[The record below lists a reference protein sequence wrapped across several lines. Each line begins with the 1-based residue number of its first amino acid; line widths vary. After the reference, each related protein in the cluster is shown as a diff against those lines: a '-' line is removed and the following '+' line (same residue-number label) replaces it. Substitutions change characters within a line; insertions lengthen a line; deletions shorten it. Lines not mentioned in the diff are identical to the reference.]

1 MTTAGTLAPQRE
13 RGATTRNQPAEERYL
28 ARLESARSEWW
39 SSGNFDT
46 WKRLYT
52 SEYPRGFLIME
63 TLRKY
68 APEFTVRGSDV
79 LDVGCGDA
87 GALIAFAENG
97 ARCAGIETFE
107 TSLER
112 GRLRAADHGVAV
124 DLKNGAGEAIP
135 FPDSSFDLVM
145 LDNVLEHVND
155 RPLTLREVR
164 RVLKPGGLLYMVT
177 PKPFSLYSLWNDP
190 HYDLAGLVLMPR
202 RMQIWYFEKIRGG
215 GEGTYDVGHIPTRRE
230 IRKLLDEAGFRIT
243 VSPRELWINY
253 LRDRVSRPE
262 EVRAGIK
269 RKMSSY
275 ISKRRW
281 TFENPVMRWIW
292 DVSVGSNFIIAKAPR

>member
-1 MTTAGTLAPQRE
+1 VTSAA
-13 RGATTRNQPAEERYL
+13 AEERYL
-28 ARLESARSEWW
+28 AKLESARADWW

-46 WKRLYT
+46 WKRLYAG
-52 SEYPRGFLIME
+52 EYPRGFLIIE

-68 APEFTVRGSDV
+68 APEFRVEGASV

-87 GALIAFAENG
+87 GALIAFAEKG
-97 ARCAGIETFE
+97 AKCAGIECFD

-112 GRLRAADHGVAV
+112 GRLRAADHGVDV
-124 DLKNGAGEAIP
+124 DLKKGVAESIP
-135 FPDSSFDLVM
+135 FSDASFDLVM
-145 LDNVLEHVND
+145 LDNVLEHVTD
-155 RPLTLREVR
+155 RPGTLREVR

-202 RMQIWYFEKIRGG
+202 PMQIWYFEKIRGG
-215 GEGTYDVGHIPTRRE
+215 GKGTYDVGVIPTRRR
-230 IRKLLDEAGFRIT
+230 IRRLLDEAGFRIT
-243 VSPRELWINY
+243 VPPRELWINY

-269 RKMSSY
+269 RKMSEY
-275 ISKRRW
+275 ITSRSW
-281 TFENPVMRWIW
+281 PFENRFMRWFW
-292 DVSVGSNFIIAKAPR
+292 DVSVGSNFIIAKAP

>member
-1 MTTAGTLAPQRE
+1 MTSAA
-13 RGATTRNQPAEERYL
+13 AEERYL
-28 ARLESARSEWW
+28 AKLESARADWW

-46 WKRLYT
+46 WKRLYAG
-52 SEYPRGFLIME
+52 EYPRGFLIIE

-68 APEFTVRGSDV
+68 APELRVEGANV

-87 GALIAFAENG
+87 GALIAFAEKG
-97 ARCAGIETFE
+97 AKCAGIECFD

-112 GRLRAADHGVAV
+112 GRLRAADHGVDV
-124 DLKNGAGEAIP
+124 DLKKGVAESIP
-135 FPDSSFDLVM
+135 FPDASFDLVM
-145 LDNVLEHVND
+145 LDNVLEHVTD
-155 RPLTLREVR
+155 RPGTLREVR

-202 RMQIWYFEKIRGG
+202 SMQIWYFEKVRGG
-215 GEGTYDVGHIPTRRE
+215 GKGTYDVGVIPTRRK

-269 RKMSSY
+269 RRMSEY
-275 ISKRRW
+275 ITSRSW
-281 TFENPVMRWIW
+281 PFENRFMRWFW
-292 DVSVGSNFIIAKAPR
+292 DVSVGSNFIIAKAP

>member
-1 MTTAGTLAPQRE
+1 VTSAA
-13 RGATTRNQPAEERYL
+13 AEERYL
-28 ARLESARSEWW
+28 AKLESARADWW

-46 WKRLYT
+46 WKRLYAG
-52 SEYPRGFLIME
+52 EYPRGFLIIE

-68 APEFTVRGSDV
+68 APDFRVEGARV

-87 GALIAFAENG
+87 GALIAFAEKG
-97 ARCAGIETFE
+97 AQCAGIECFD

-112 GRLRAADHGVAV
+112 GRLRAADHGVEV
-124 DLKNGAGEAIP
+124 DLRKGLAESIP
-135 FPDSSFDLVM
+135 FPDASFDLVM
-145 LDNVLEHVND
+145 LDNVLEHVTD
-155 RPLTLREVR
+155 RPGTLREVR

-202 RMQIWYFEKIRGG
+202 SMQIWYFEKIRGG
-215 GEGTYDVGHIPTRRE
+215 GKGTYDVGVIPTRWR
-230 IRKLLDEAGFRIT
+230 IRRLLDDAGFRIT

-262 EVRAGIK
+262 EVRAGMK
-269 RKMSSY
+269 RKMSEY
-275 ISKRRW
+275 ITRRSW
-281 TFENPVMRWIW
+281 PFENRFMRWFW
-292 DVSVGSNFIIAKAPR
+292 DVSVGSNFIIARAP

>member
-1 MTTAGTLAPQRE
+1 MSSAA
-13 RGATTRNQPAEERYL
+13 NVAEERYL
-28 ARLESARSEWW
+28 AQLESARSTWW

-46 WKRLYT
+46 WKKLYAG
-52 SEYPRGFLIME
+52 EYPRGFLIID
-63 TLRKY
+63 TLRRY
-68 APEFTVRGSDV
+68 APDFQVKGADV

-87 GALIAFAENG
+87 GALIAFAEQG
-97 ARCAGIETFE
+97 ARCAGIECFD

-112 GRLRAADHGVAV
+112 GRLRAADHGVTV
-124 DLKNGAGEAIP
+124 DLRKGVAESIP
-135 FPDSSFDLVM
+135 YPDSSFDLVM

-155 RPLTLREVR
+155 RPLTLREVK

-202 RMQIWYFEKIRGG
+202 RMQIWYFEKVRGG
-215 GEGTYDVGHIPTRRE
+215 GEGTYDVGVIPTRRAV
-230 IRKLLDEAGFRIT
+230 RKLLGEAGFRIT

-262 EVRAGIK
+262 EVRPGIK
-269 RKMSSY
+269 RKMAQY
-275 ISKRRW
+275 ISRKRW
-281 TFENPVMRWIW
+281 PFENRIMRWIW
-292 DVSVGSNFIIAKAPR
+292 DVSVGSNFIIAKAS

>member
-1 MTTAGTLAPQRE
+1 VNKA
-13 RGATTRNQPAEERYL
+13 AEERYL
-28 ARLESARSEWW
+28 ARLESAREEWW

-52 SEYPRGFLIME
+52 SEYPRGFVIID
-63 TLRKY
+63 TLKKY
-68 APEFTVRGSDV
+68 APEFQVRGSSV

-87 GALIAFAENG
+87 GALIAFAEEG
-97 ARCAGIETFE
+97 ANAAGIETFE

-112 GRLRAADHGVAV
+112 GRLRASDHAVQV
-124 DLKNGAGEAIP
+124 DLKKGAAESIP
-135 FPDSSFDLVM
+135 FPDNSFDLVM

-155 RPLTLREVR
+155 RPLTLREIR

-215 GEGTYDVGHIPTRRE
+215 GKGTYDVGVIPTRWR
-230 IRKLLDEAGFRIT
+230 IRKLLADAGFRIT

-262 EVRAGIK
+262 EVKAGLK
-269 RKMSSY
+269 RKMAAY
-275 ISKRRW
+275 IASKRW
-281 TFENPVMRWIW
+281 PFENPAMRWFW
-292 DVSVGSNFIIAKAPR
+292 DVSVGSNFVIAKAP

>member
-1 MTTAGTLAPQRE
+1 MSSAGQL
-13 RGATTRNQPAEERYL
+13 AEERYL
-28 ARLESARSEWW
+28 AKLESARSTWW

-46 WKRLYT
+46 WKRLYAG
-52 SEYPRGFLIME
+52 EYPRGFLIAD
-63 TLRKY
+63 TLRRYVPGFEVKG
-68 APEFTVRGSDV
+68 AHV

-87 GALIAFAENG
+87 GALIAFAEEG
-97 ARCAGIETFE
+97 ARCSGIECFD

-124 DLKNGAGEAIP
+124 DLKKGVAESIP
-135 FPDSSFDLVM
+135 YPDSTFDLVM

-202 RMQIWYFEKIRGG
+202 RMQIWYFEKVRGG
-215 GEGTYDVGHIPTRRE
+215 GEGTYDVGVIPTRRA
-230 IRKLLDEAGFRIT
+230 IRRLLREAGFRIT

-269 RKMSSY
+269 RRMASY
-275 ISKRRW
+275 ISQRRW
-281 TFENPVMRWIW
+281 PFENRFMRWLW
-292 DVSVGSNFIIAKAPR
+292 DVSVGSNFIIARAP

>member
-1 MTTAGTLAPQRE
+1 MTSAA
-13 RGATTRNQPAEERYL
+13 AEERYL
-28 ARLESARSEWW
+28 AKLESARADWW

-46 WKRLYT
+46 WKRLYAG
-52 SEYPRGFLIME
+52 EYPRGFLIIE

-68 APEFTVRGSDV
+68 APDFRVEGARV

-87 GALIAFAENG
+87 GALIAFAEKG
-97 ARCAGIETFE
+97 AQCAGIECFD

-112 GRLRAADHGVAV
+112 GRLRAADHGVEV
-124 DLKNGAGEAIP
+124 DLRKGVAESIP
-135 FPDSSFDLVM
+135 FPDASFDLVM
-145 LDNVLEHVND
+145 LDNVLEHVTD
-155 RPLTLREVR
+155 RPGTLREVR

-202 RMQIWYFEKIRGG
+202 SMQIWYFEKIRGG
-215 GEGTYDVGHIPTRRE
+215 GKGTYDVGVIPTRWR
-230 IRKLLDEAGFRIT
+230 IRRLLDDAGFRIT

-269 RKMSSY
+269 RKMSEY
-275 ISKRRW
+275 ITSRSW
-281 TFENPVMRWIW
+281 PFENRLMRWFW
-292 DVSVGSNFIIAKAPR
+292 DVSVGSNFIIAKAP

>member
-1 MTTAGTLAPQRE
+1 MNKA
-13 RGATTRNQPAEERYL
+13 AEERYL
-28 ARLESARSEWW
+28 ARLESARGEWW

-52 SEYPRGFLIME
+52 SEYPRGFLIIE
-63 TLRKY
+63 TLKKY
-68 APEFTVRGSDV
+68 APDFQVRGSSV

-87 GALIAFAENG
+87 GALIAFAEKG
-97 ARCAGIETFE
+97 ATAAGIETFE

-112 GRLRAADHGVAV
+112 GRLRASDHGVAV
-124 DLKNGAGEAIP
+124 DLKKGAAEAIP
-135 FPDSSFDLVM
+135 FPDKSFDLVM

-155 RPLTLREVR
+155 RPLTLREIR

-202 RMQIWYFEKIRGG
+202 RMQMWYFEEVRGG
-215 GEGTYDVGHIPTRRE
+215 GKGTYDVGVIPTRYR
-230 IRKLLDEAGFRIT
+230 IRKLLADAGFKIT
-243 VSPRELWINY
+243 VSPRELWIIY

-281 TFENPVMRWIW
+281 PFENPFMRWMW

>member
-1 MTTAGTLAPQRE
+1 VTSAA
-13 RGATTRNQPAEERYL
+13 AEERYL
-28 ARLESARSEWW
+28 AKLESARADWW

-46 WKRLYT
+46 WKRLYAG
-52 SEYPRGFLIME
+52 EYPRGFLIIE

-68 APEFTVRGSDV
+68 APEFRVQGASV

-87 GALIAFAENG
+87 GALIAFAEQG
-97 ARCAGIETFE
+97 STCAGIECFD

-112 GRLRAADHGVAV
+112 GKLRAADHGVEV
-124 DLKNGAGEAIP
+124 DLRKGVAESIP
-135 FPDSSFDLVM
+135 FPDASFDLVM
-145 LDNVLEHVND
+145 LDNVLEHVTD

-177 PKPFSLYSLWNDP
+177 PKPFSVYSLWNDP

-215 GEGTYDVGHIPTRRE
+215 GKGTYDVGVIPTRRK
-230 IRKLLDEAGFRIT
+230 IRHLLDEAGFRIT

-269 RKMSSY
+269 RKMSQY
-275 ISKRRW
+275 ITSRSW
-281 TFENPVMRWIW
+281 PFENRFMRWLW
-292 DVSVGSNFIIAKAPR
+292 DVSVGSNFIIAKAP

>member
-1 MTTAGTLAPQRE
+1 MTRAEAASSS
-13 RGATTRNQPAEERYL
+13 ATPARVSRNVAAEERYL
-28 ARLESARSEWW
+28 AKLESARATWW

-46 WKRLYT
+46 WKKLYAG
-52 SEYPRGFLIME
+52 EYPRGFLIID

-68 APEFTVRGSDV
+68 APEFEVGGARV

-87 GALIAFAENG
+87 GALIAFAEQG
-97 ARCAGIETFE
+97 ALCAGIESYE
-107 TSLER
+107 PSLER
-112 GRLRAADHGVAV
+112 GRLRAADHGVDV
-124 DLKNGAGEAIP
+124 DLRKGVAEAIP
-135 FPDSSFDLVM
+135 FADASFDLVL

-177 PKPFSLYSLWNDP
+177 PKPFALYSLWNDP

-202 RMQIWYFEKIRGG
+202 SMQIWYFEKVRRGG
-215 GEGTYDVGHIPTRRE
+215 KGTYDVGVIPTRRAV
-230 IRKLLDEAGFRIT
+230 RSLLADAGFRIS

-262 EVRAGIK
+262 EVRPGVK
-269 RKMSSY
+269 RRMASY
-275 ISKRRW
+275 ISTRRW
-281 TFENPVMRWIW
+281 PFENRVMRWIW
-292 DVSVGSNFIIAKAPR
+292 DVSVGSNFIIAKAP

>member
-1 MTTAGTLAPQRE
+1 MTSAA
-13 RGATTRNQPAEERYL
+13 AEERYL
-28 ARLESARSEWW
+28 AKLESARADWW

-46 WKRLYT
+46 WKRLYAG
-52 SEYPRGFLIME
+52 EYPRGFLIID

-68 APEFTVRGSDV
+68 APDFHVEGASV

-87 GALIAFAENG
+87 GALIAFAEKG
-97 ARCAGIETFE
+97 AKCAGIECFD

-112 GRLRAADHGVAV
+112 GKLRAADHGVQV
-124 DLKNGAGEAIP
+124 DLKKGVAESIP
-135 FPDSSFDLVM
+135 FPDASFDLVM
-145 LDNVLEHVND
+145 LDNVLEHVTD
-155 RPLTLREVR
+155 RPGTLREVR

-202 RMQIWYFEKIRGG
+202 SMQIWYFEKIRGG
-215 GEGTYDVGHIPTRRE
+215 GKGTYDVGVIPTRRR
-230 IRKLLDEAGFRIT
+230 IRKLLDEAGFTIT

-269 RKMSSY
+269 RKMSEY
-275 ISKRRW
+275 ITSRSW
-281 TFENPVMRWIW
+281 PFENRFMRWLW
-292 DVSVGSNFIIAKAPR
+292 DVSVGSNFIIAKAP

>member
-1 MTTAGTLAPQRE
+1 VNKA
-13 RGATTRNQPAEERYL
+13 AEERYL
-28 ARLESARSEWW
+28 ARLESAREEWW

-52 SEYPRGFLIME
+52 SEYPRGFLIID
-63 TLRKY
+63 TLKKY
-68 APEFTVRGSDV
+68 APEFQVRGSSV

-87 GALIAFAENG
+87 GALIAFAEEG
-97 ARCAGIETFE
+97 ANAAGIETFE

-112 GRLRAADHGVAV
+112 GRLRASDHGVQV
-124 DLKNGAGEAIP
+124 DLKKGAAESIP
-135 FPDSSFDLVM
+135 FPDNTFDLVK
-145 LDNVLEHVND
+145 LDNVLEHVSD
-155 RPLTLREVR
+155 RPLTLREIR

-202 RMQIWYFEKIRGG
+202 KMQIWYFEKIRGG
-215 GEGTYDVGHIPTRRE
+215 GKGTYDVGVIPTRWR
-230 IRKLLDEAGFRIT
+230 IRKLLADAGFTIT

-262 EVRAGIK
+262 EVKAGIK
-269 RKMSSY
+269 RKMAAY
-275 ISKRRW
+275 ISSRKW
-281 TFENPVMRWIW
+281 PFENPVMRWIW
-292 DVSVGSNFIIAKAPR
+292 DVSVGSNFVIAKAP

>member
-1 MTTAGTLAPQRE
+1 MTSAA
-13 RGATTRNQPAEERYL
+13 AEERYL
-28 ARLESARSEWW
+28 AKLESARADWW

-46 WKRLYT
+46 WKRLYAG
-52 SEYPRGFLIME
+52 EYPRGFLIIE

-68 APEFTVRGSDV
+68 APDFRVEGARV

-87 GALIAFAENG
+87 GALIAFAEKG
-97 ARCAGIETFE
+97 AQCAGIECFD

-112 GRLRAADHGVAV
+112 GRLRAADHGVEV
-124 DLKNGAGEAIP
+124 DLRKGVAESIP
-135 FPDSSFDLVM
+135 FPDASFDLVM
-145 LDNVLEHVND
+145 LDNVLEHVTD
-155 RPLTLREVR
+155 RPGTLREVR

-202 RMQIWYFEKIRGG
+202 SMQIWYFEKIRGG
-215 GEGTYDVGHIPTRRE
+215 GKGTYDVGVIPTRWR
-230 IRKLLDEAGFRIT
+230 IRRLLDDAGFRIT

-269 RKMSSY
+269 RKMSEY
-275 ISKRRW
+275 ITSRSW
-281 TFENPVMRWIW
+281 PFENRFMRWFW
-292 DVSVGSNFIIAKAPR
+292 DVSVGSNFIIAKAP

>member
-1 MTTAGTLAPQRE
+1 VTSAA
-13 RGATTRNQPAEERYL
+13 AEERYL
-28 ARLESARSEWW
+28 AKLESARADWW

-46 WKRLYT
+46 WKRLYAG
-52 SEYPRGFLIME
+52 EYPRGFLIID

-68 APEFTVRGSDV
+68 APEFHAEGASV

-87 GALIAFAENG
+87 GALIAFAEKG
-97 ARCAGIETFE
+97 AKCAGIECFD

-112 GRLRAADHGVAV
+112 GKLRAADHGVEV
-124 DLKNGAGEAIP
+124 DLKKGVAESIP
-135 FPDSSFDLVM
+135 FPDASFDLVM
-145 LDNVLEHVND
+145 LDNVLEHVTD
-155 RPLTLREVR
+155 RPGTLREVR

-202 RMQIWYFEKIRGG
+202 SMQIWYFEKIRGG
-215 GEGTYDVGHIPTRRE
+215 GKGTYDVGVIPTRRK

-269 RKMSSY
+269 RKMSEY
-275 ISKRRW
+275 ITSRSW
-281 TFENPVMRWIW
+281 PFENRFMRWLW
-292 DVSVGSNFIIAKAPR
+292 DVSVGSNFIIAKAP

>member
-1 MTTAGTLAPQRE
+1 VTSAA
-13 RGATTRNQPAEERYL
+13 AEERYL
-28 ARLESARSEWW
+28 AKLESARADWW

-46 WKRLYT
+46 WKRLYAG
-52 SEYPRGFLIME
+52 EYPRGFLIIE

-68 APEFTVRGSDV
+68 APDFRVEGARV

-87 GALIAFAENG
+87 GALIAFAEKG
-97 ARCAGIETFE
+97 AQCAGIECFD

-112 GRLRAADHGVAV
+112 GRLRAADHGVEV
-124 DLKNGAGEAIP
+124 DLRKGVAESIP
-135 FPDSSFDLVM
+135 FPDASFDLVM
-145 LDNVLEHVND
+145 LDNVLEHVTD
-155 RPLTLREVR
+155 RPGTLREVR

-202 RMQIWYFEKIRGG
+202 SMQIWYFEKIRGG
-215 GEGTYDVGHIPTRRE
+215 GKGTYDVGVIPTRWR
-230 IRKLLDEAGFRIT
+230 IRRLLDDAGFRIT

-262 EVRAGIK
+262 EVRAGMK
-269 RKMSSY
+269 RKMSEY
-275 ISKRRW
+275 ITRRSW
-281 TFENPVMRWIW
+281 PFENRFMRWFW
-292 DVSVGSNFIIAKAPR
+292 DVSVGSNFIIAKAP

>member
-1 MTTAGTLAPQRE
+1 MTSAA
-13 RGATTRNQPAEERYL
+13 AEERYL
-28 ARLESARSEWW
+28 AKLESARADWW

-46 WKRLYT
+46 WKRLYAG
-52 SEYPRGFLIME
+52 EYPRGFLIIE

-68 APEFTVRGSDV
+68 APDFRVEGARV

-87 GALIAFAENG
+87 GALIAFAEKG
-97 ARCAGIETFE
+97 AQCAGIECFD

-112 GRLRAADHGVAV
+112 GRLRAADHGVEV
-124 DLKNGAGEAIP
+124 DLRKGVAESIP
-135 FPDSSFDLVM
+135 FPDASFDLVM
-145 LDNVLEHVND
+145 LDNVLEHVTD
-155 RPLTLREVR
+155 RPGTLREVR

-202 RMQIWYFEKIRGG
+202 SMQIWYFEKIRGG
-215 GEGTYDVGHIPTRRE
+215 GKGTYDVGVIPTRWR
-230 IRKLLDEAGFRIT
+230 IRRLLDDAGFRIT

-262 EVRAGIK
+262 EVRAGMK
-269 RKMSSY
+269 RKMSEY
-275 ISKRRW
+275 ITRRSW
-281 TFENPVMRWIW
+281 PFENRFMRWFW
-292 DVSVGSNFIIAKAPR
+292 DVSVGSNFIIAKAP